1 MTKVKI
7 SFKSNDK
14 NLGVIVG
21 IWVEQIVP
29 YRLDVWMI
37 LGI

>member
-7 SFKSNDK
+7 SLKNNDK
-14 NLGVIVG
+14 NLGAIVG

-29 YRLDVWMI
+29 HWLDERMVM
-37 LGI
+37 GI